1 MKKTLTITLLVV
13 VVLALLG
20 GGILYVKYASI
31 HIGSD
36 VTMASYIKDTVLEI
50 TKGTEVSVK
59 HGENGTYQKITGK
72 TVLKEDDYITVGK
85 DSEAVITWMD
95 DSVTR
100 LNSGS
105 QIHVTQLSVDNHDPT
120 NTGIV
125 FDIFNGEVWS
135 KAVNIVND
143 KATFSMRSGKNSNV
157 IAGVRGT
164 TLDFMVDDSGTH
176 IRAIRHAIYLLGLNI
191 NLVQGEEATITENPG
206 NGNMNGVKN
215 SNTNGIIKGNLLV
228 NVHTI
233 PSSLYTSSWFVQNF
247 DRDKKHDEEMKQDL
261 LDLIQQQLSGVND
274 PLREWK
280 LSQAIDGEKDGKEK
294 VRLLVQDAT
303 EKIQM
308 AIVALSHG
316 EKAKGQDLWNVFEG
330 RVGQIKDVLH
340 TIDDPA
346 FVQQILKTITAN
358 CNLWLKYSYL
368 LLPDNRDITNVM
380 EKLILD
386 LTTDPDQQEKLQTLF
401 DARDFF
407 TMTDQMDNSASK
419 EDVERM
425 LQRYK
430 TLLDKMH
437 VGHIQDYECKI
448 LLQLREKLKRYVPDL
463 PPVFECRAQGSGGG
477 IDVICPDNKVRCP
490 SGACVEK
497 LTDCSQTCPE
507 NKVKCKDGS
516 CVDAVSDCPV
526 ICPEGKVICPDKTCA
541 SDLRSCPRLCGPNQI
556 KCPNG
561 SCANTLRECVI
572 NTNKNSSLNTNANRV
587 VQPVC
592 GNQICENNFGET
604 SVSCPQDCPPVP
616 VCGNNICEQGEN
628 PASCPKDCPFKPV
641 CGNGVCE
648 QGETHL
654 MCPSDCPPPSMSGEV
669 PVQ

>member
-20 GGILYVKYASI
+20 GGIFYVKYASI

-50 TKGTEVSVK
+50 TKGTDVSVK
-59 HGENGTYQKITGK
+59 HGENGIYQKITGK
-72 TVLKEDDYITVGK
+72 TVLKEDDYIIVGK

-105 QIHVTQLSVDNHDPT
+105 TIHITQLTVDSNDPT
-120 NTGIV
+120 NTGIS

-143 KATFSMRSGKNSNV
+143 KSTFSMKSGKNSNV
-157 IAGVRGT
+157 IAGLRGT
-164 TLDFMVDDSGTH
+164 TLDFMVDASGTH
-176 IRAIRHAIYLLGLNI
+176 IRAIRHAIYLVGFDV
-191 NLVQGEEATITENPG
+191 NLAQGEEATITEETG
-206 NGNMNGVKN
+206 NGNMNGVEN
-215 SNTNGIIKGNLLV
+215 SNTNSIMKGDLLINV
-228 NVHTI
+228 NNI
-233 PSSLYTSSWFVQNF
+233 PSSLYTSTWFVQNF
-247 DRDKKHDEEMKQDL
+247 DGDKKHDEEMKQAL
-261 LDLIQQQLSGVND
+261 LDRIQQQLSGVND

-303 EKIQM
+303 EKLQM
-308 AIVALSHG
+308 AVVALSHG
-316 EKAKGQDLWNVFEG
+316 DKAKGQDLWDDFEQ
-330 RVGQIKDVLH
+330 RINHIKAILGTMEDQ
-340 TIDDPA
+340 A
-346 FVQQILKTITAN
+346 FVTEILQKITAN

-368 LLPDNRDITNVM
+368 LLPDDTDMTNAM
-380 EKLILD
+380 EQLILG
-386 LTTDPDQQEKLQTLF
+386 LTTDPEQQAKLQTLF
-401 DARDFF
+401 DARNFF
-407 TMTDQMDNSASK
+407 TMTDQMDNSTNK

-448 LLQLREKLKRYVPDL
+448 LLQLRDKLKLYVLDL
-463 PPVFECRAQGSGGG
+463 PPVFECRAQGGGGG
-477 IDVICPDNKVRCP
+477 IDVVCPDNQVRCP

-497 LTDCSQTCPE
+497 LTDCSQACPE
-507 NKVKCKDGS
+507 NKVKCPDGS
-516 CVDAVSDCPV
+516 CVEVVSDCPV
-526 ICPEGKVICPDKTCA
+526 SCPEGKVVCPDKTCA
-541 SDLRSCPRLCGPNQI
+541 SDLRSCPRLCGPNQV

-561 SCANTLRECVI
+561 SCANTLRECII
-572 NTNKNSSLNTNANRV
+572 NTNKNSPLNTNANRV

-592 GNQICENNFGET
+592 GNQICEKNLGET
-604 SVSCPQDCPPVP
+604 SASCPKDCSPVP
-616 VCGNNICEQGEN
+616 VCGNNICEQGEST
-628 PASCPKDCPFKPV
+628 ASCPKDCPLKPV

-654 MCPSDCPPPSMSGEV
+654 MCPSDCPPPVVSGEV